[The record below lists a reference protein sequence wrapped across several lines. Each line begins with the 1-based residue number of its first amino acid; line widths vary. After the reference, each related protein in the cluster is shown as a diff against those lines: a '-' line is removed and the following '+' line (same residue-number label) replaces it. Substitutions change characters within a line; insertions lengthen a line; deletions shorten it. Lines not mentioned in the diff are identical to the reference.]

1 MFPYAP
7 KVFRDYLRP
16 LLDDDIRLT
25 GDVPA
30 TRPPRLVTIRL
41 GTAQGSQK
49 PRLLAW
55 RRLVFQFWDIDEIAT
70 GELAEKVRDLVV
82 NSVYAGIGAR
92 KVRVFGE
99 PARLDDP
106 DDKAPRF
113 QMTADV
119 LFRANREP

>member
-1 MFPYAP
+1 MFAYAP
-7 KVFRDYLRP
+7 KIYRDYLRP
-16 LLDDDIRLT
+16 LLDDDIRIT

-30 TRPPRLVTIRL
+30 TRPPRLVTVRL
-41 GTAQGSQK
+41 GTAPGSRK

-55 RRLVFQFWDIDEIAT
+55 RRLVFQMWDVDEMAT
-70 GELAEKVRDLVV
+70 GALAEQVRDLVV
-82 NSVYAGIGAR
+82 NSVYARIGAR
-92 KVRVFGE
+92 QVRVFGE

-106 DDKAPRF
+106 DDRAPRF